1 MTIIFKGLIK
11 DLNVLKAFKK
21 VYGDSVELSNTFND
35 LNPFR
40 QISTTNDDSMLAKNV
55 KEFIDDK
62 KANDEHKKKEDEMV
76 KNWQDEI
83 AMNKGGK

>member
-1 MTIIFKGLIK
+1 MKIK
-11 DLNVLKAFKK
+11 DFNVLKAFKK
-21 VYGDSVELSNTFND
+21 VYGDSVELSNTFKD

-40 QISTTNDDSMLAKNV
+40 QVSTTSDDSMLAKNV

-62 KANDEHKKKEDEMV
+62 KANDEHKKKEDKMV

-83 AMNKGGK
+83 EINKGGK